1 MPYTKDSPP
10 DIIKNLPK
18 KAQGIFID
26 TFNAVLGNEKDEDK
40 ARQAAWANVKKEFE
54 KDEDGNWVKKKET
67 EELELES
74 TNLTE
79 AVTINISQSLS
90 EAEFNEDTKTAI
102 VTAIVE
108 GWSLN
113 FTDGK
118 QRFYSPSAVADVAE
132 LLNSSRKLYLD
143 HSKTANRS
151 MREWTATC
159 NKSWVE
165 TVGEKKVAKAEID
178 FTENPNTIWLFTE
191 SKKHPSEIGLSID
204 GRGELRLGKVAGKDA
219 AIIESIKQL
228 NSLDFVTVPA
238 AGGKVER
245 VFASID
251 ENKALYILH
260 EAYRT
265 FDQILANIQ
274 KNENPFIEY
283 EQAVSAIR
291 GFISEL
297 IWQAEVTDQTDL
309 DKIISDSV
317 NSFGEKLKKSIGEIK
332 KNQEPSK
339 QESKNKEHKMDL
351 NELKKDHPELV
362 NQIKEEV
369 KADIEAN
376 KKADNTAEKLT
387 ETENKLKDVETKL
400 ADKETKL
407 AEAENKIAQ
416 YDAVEKAR
424 EKAEAINAKLKD
436 AGIQDKVTEAYVT
449 NLNKLD
455 IEVAEVMIKEFA
467 DALKKNEGKIKGL
480 GPDGKQIKEE
490 KEEKKDLTK
499 INYGK
504 VIKGEKE

>member
-1 MPYTKDSPP
+1 MPYGPKETPQAVV
-10 DIIKNLPK
+10 NLPK
-18 KAQGIFID
+18 GAQSIYKD
-26 TFNAVLGNEKDEDK
+26 TFNAVYDETKDEDK
-40 ARQAAWANVKKEFE
+40 ARQAAWANVKREYD
-54 KDEDGNWVKKKET
+54 KDEEGNWTKKKDT
-67 EELELES
+67 EELEIEPA
-74 TNLTE
+74 NLTE
-79 AVTINISQSLS
+79 TITISQNLS
-90 EAEFNEDTKTAI
+90 EAEFNDTTKTAV

-113 FTDGK
+113 YTDGK
-118 QRFYSPSAVADVAE
+118 QRFYSPSAVSDVAE
-132 LLNSSRKLYLD
+132 LLNSSRKLYID

-151 MREWTATC
+151 MKEWTATC
-159 NKSWVE
+159 NKSWEEV
-165 TVGEKKVAKAEID
+165 VNEKKVAKAEID
-178 FTENPNTIWLFTE
+178 FTENPNTIWLFSE
-191 SKKHPSEIGLSID
+191 AKKHPSEIGLSID

-219 AIIESIKQL
+219 AIVESVKQL

-260 EAYRT
+260 EAYKT
-265 FDQILANIQ
+265 FDQILTNIQ

-283 EQAVSAIR
+283 EQAISAIR
-291 GFISEL
+291 GFVSEL
-297 IWQAEVTDQTDL
+297 IWQAEVTNQTDL

-351 NELKKDHPELV
+351 SELKKDHPELV
-362 NQIKEEV
+362 KQLTEEV

-387 ETENKLKDVETKL
+387 ETENKLKEAETQL
-400 ADKETKL
+400 AEKETKL

-424 EKAEAINAKLKD
+424 EKAEAINGKLKD
-436 AGIQDKVTEAYVT
+436 AGVQDKVTETYVA

-455 IEVAEVMIKEFA
+455 IEVAEALIKEFA

-480 GPDGKQIKEE
+480 GPDGKVKEE